1 MAGKANTLSKK
12 TIIAIATIIVLLLIA
27 GISVGIFLADK
38 GKTEAVD
45 NKEVAEN
52 RIDNENKDN
61 NDEKQDPSVQNPE
74 NQGNKNNQTPNT
86 DGNQT
91 ANNNQTTNNNQ
102 TANNNQTTNNNATNN
117 NTNRNNE
124 NNNTANNTQTT
135 GNNGTTNN
143 GVTTGTNVN
152 EVGETTITRVEE
164 GEEKV
169 VAKKFWDWWNPM
181 SVVVASTTANI
192 NAEKPEIV
200 VEKSATTEAGENLV
214 YAGEQIKYTINVT
227 NNSKKDVENIEV
239 TDKIPANTT
248 FASIN
253 NDGTTITEGNDI
265 VGVKWVISIP
275 AGETKTVEFTVTVNQ
290 TMVDENGETVET
302 KGFINNKAIA
312 NGEESNEVKTSI
324 IKSKK
329 TSAILRDKEQVEKAK
344 IGDTIIYY
352 ISVENTGDVAGTTT
366 ITDYV
371 PEGTELKSNVL
382 RGGNV
387 INDEKGTKVEWKDIE
402 VPAGKTK
409 TVFFMVE
416 VKDIDGIIRNVAT
429 VGGKDTN
436 EEDVGTTDIEI
447 IKNVTDI
454 KRNGVSIGKDAKVQ
468 AEDVIEYEL
477 VVTNTGS
484 EKLTNVVVTDEL
496 AGIELTDGKWII
508 GDLASKEQKT
518 IKAKYTVKYEEDIKG
533 NAEKTVTNYAV
544 VTGTSVPVIP
554 EETPEEVSDDD
565 DVTTPVED
573 TPKLEIEK
581 TSTAV
586 NGKPIV
592 EGKTKVRA
600 GDIIEY
606 TITVKN
612 TGNVELK
619 DVIVTDNN
627 TVRVGDTTYTVEEGA
642 ENVVIKTI
650 PSIAV
655 GETAEAIKA
664 YYTVTENDVKEAGKI
679 YNLATATSEK
689 TTDEDDDD
697 NVVVNE
703 NTTVTAK
710 KVWEDNNNQD
720 GIRPESI
727 ELTLYADGAE
737 YKDEKTNQTVNVT
750 VTPEQKSD
758 KEWSYVFEGLPTYNK
773 DGGKIK
779 YTIVETNIG
788 TEYKTTYSQDGL
800 TVTNTHE
807 PYTVDIDITK
817 AWVDNDNQDGKRSQ
831 TVTVNL
837 KKGETVIGEAKE
849 LSEANNWKGK
859 WEKLP
864 KYENGTLIDYNVEE
878 VGTIDGYTVSV
889 SPKETAGNVYSY
901 TITNTHEVEKTSV
914 TVNKEW
920 LDENNQD
927 GIRPETVTL
936 ILKANGTEV
945 QRATV
950 GANDNWSK
958 TFENLPVYANGEK
971 IVYTVDEETVTT
983 GYTKTVEGMTVKNSH
998 TPATTSITVNKEWL
1012 DENNQDGIRPE
1023 TVTLILKAN
1032 GTEVQRATVGA
1043 NENWSK
1049 TFENLP
1055 VYANGEKI
1063 VYTVDEE
1070 TVTTG
1075 YTKTVE
1081 GMTVKNSHT
1090 PATTSI
1096 TVNKKWLDENNQDGI
1111 RPETVTLILKANGT
1125 EVQRAT
1131 VGANENWSKTFEN
1144 LPVYANGE
1152 KIVYTVDEETVTTG
1166 YTKTIKG
1173 MTVINTHKTVTT
1185 EVTAKKEWHDNN
1197 NQDGIRPK
1205 KISISLKNKENIID
1219 TVELTEANNWSTTFK
1234 DLPKYENE
1242 GTLINYTIVE
1252 NTIIPGYKTSIN
1264 NDTEIKTI
1272 TNTHVTDTTKI
1283 DAIKTW
1289 DDNNNQDGIRPETVT
1304 LILKASGTEVQRA
1317 TVGANDNWS
1326 KTFENLP
1333 VYANGE
1339 KIVYTVDEE
1348 TVTTGYTKT
1357 VEGMTVKNSHT
1368 PATTSITV
1376 NKEWLDESNQDGIR
1390 PETVTLILKANGT
1403 EVQRATVG
1411 ANENW
1416 SKTFENLPVYAN
1428 GEKIVYTVDEE
1439 TVTTGY
1445 TKTVEGMTVKNSHT
1459 PATTSITVNKKWL
1472 DENNQD
1478 GIRPETVTLI
1488 LKANG
1493 TEVQRAT
1500 VGANENWSKTFEN
1513 LPVYAN
1519 GEKIVYTVDEET
1531 VTTGYTKT
1539 VEGMTVTNSRT
1550 PETTS
1555 VTVNKEWLDEHNQDG
1570 IRPDSITVR
1579 LLADGK
1585 EVKDATIKPD
1595 NSGNWTYTWSGL
1607 AKYKAGQ
1614 LINYTVSEDAVD
1626 GYTTSTP
1633 TSLGTTTN
1641 GYVGTITNTHEI
1653 EKTSVTVN
1661 KEWIDGNNQDG
1672 IRPDSVNITLD
1683 ATITNSDGKEETITI
1698 PEAIKTITLNEGN
1711 TWTYTWAGLD
1721 KYKNGKEIKYTV
1733 AENNED
1739 ERYTV
1744 SIKQNN
1750 KTTANGYDYTVTNSY
1765 TPEKTSVKVNKVW
1778 TDADNQDGIR
1788 PDSVSITLTATITN
1802 TNGEK
1807 ENVTIPGTV
1816 TRTITLN
1823 EGNKWAYTWSGLDK
1837 NKAGQKIEYTVVEN
1851 NVKTGYSVSVVPNN
1865 QTAENGYDYTVTNSH
1880 TPETTSVTV
1889 NKEWNDDSN
1898 RDGKRPGSITVRLLA
1913 DGNQAKD
1920 ANNNDLIATITP
1932 DNSGNWTYTWSGL
1945 AKYKAGQKIN
1955 YTVSE
1960 NTVENYNENN
1970 EQQPEITLEEKTENS
1985 YVYKIKNTHTPE
1997 TINIPVTKEWK
2008 DNDYIEARGD
2018 KIIVDL
2024 YAGTSKAVKTIEITS
2039 ANGWKGAFNDLP
2051 KYKAGKLIEYSIK
2064 ERAVDRYITSI
2075 TGNSETG
2082 FTITNKY
2089 QNVIVNKNVVKSVM
2103 NEEKFNSKLDFVFVI
2118 DTSGSMNEKYNNVK
2132 KAQTMVNALNS
2143 TMATILENE
2152 NNRVGVVGYSSAYG
2166 GNESH
2171 SSVILGLDYYTAE
2184 NNEFINLE
2192 EGYNSTYIQANA
2204 KNSSGTKITNYRYVE
2219 GATYT
2224 QAGIR
2229 DGANLLINSSHE
2241 EGRIPVI
2248 ILLTD
2253 GEPTRSTQNY
2263 SNVGGYNSNGN
2274 YGDGSNSTSKSAFY
2288 TIMSAKHYKDEVNKA
2303 YKTKT
2308 NTDIARFFTIGIGMK
2323 DTDLYAN
2330 TLLNPDDKN
2339 VTDCSKSNSWTK
2351 TYGIYDLMKQNYEK
2365 TYGRKT
2371 FINDKLNYYSYSDGA
2386 FIGNMD
2392 EEKLK
2397 NILKKTMES
2406 IKTYEKETTKTT
2418 NIDVDTAIIELE
2430 HLDIE
2435 KKIEIKIN
2443 GEATEYT
2450 VQELKDNNVV
2460 TQTGSKYYMDLNA
2473 DMFKNKKTIEI
2484 TYYQV
2489 SLLNN

>member
-998 TPATTSITVNKEWL
+998 TPATTSITVNK
-1012 DENNQDGIRPE
+1012 
-1023 TVTLILKAN
+1023 
-1032 GTEVQRATVGA
+1032 
-1043 NENWSK
+1043 
-1049 TFENLP
+1049 
-1055 VYANGEKI
+1055 
-1063 VYTVDEE
+1063 
-1070 TVTTG
+1070 
-1075 YTKTVE
+1075 
-1081 GMTVKNSHT
+1081 
-1090 PATTSI
+1090 
-1096 TVNKKWLDENNQDGI
+1096 KWLDENNQDGI

-1131 VGANENWSKTFEN
+1131 VGANENWS
-1144 LPVYANGE
+1144 
-1152 KIVYTVDEETVTTG
+1152 
-1166 YTKTIKG
+1166 
-1173 MTVINTHKTVTT
+1173 
-1185 EVTAKKEWHDNN
+1185 
-1197 NQDGIRPK
+1197 R
-1205 KISISLKNKENIID
+1205 
-1219 TVELTEANNWSTTFK
+1219 
-1234 DLPKYENE
+1234 
-1242 GTLINYTIVE
+1242 
-1252 NTIIPGYKTSIN
+1252 
-1264 NDTEIKTI
+1264 
-1272 TNTHVTDTTKI
+1272 
-1283 DAIKTW
+1283 
-1289 DDNNNQDGIRPETVT
+1289 
-1304 LILKASGTEVQRA
+1304 
-1317 TVGANDNWS
+1317 
-1326 KTFENLP
+1326 
-1333 VYANGE
+1333 
-1339 KIVYTVDEE
+1339 
-1348 TVTTGYTKT
+1348 
-1357 VEGMTVKNSHT
+1357 
-1368 PATTSITV
+1368 
-1376 NKEWLDESNQDGIR
+1376 
-1390 PETVTLILKANGT
+1390 
-1403 EVQRATVG
+1403 
-1411 ANENW
+1411 
-1416 SKTFENLPVYAN
+1416 
-1428 GEKIVYTVDEE
+1428 
-1439 TVTTGY
+1439 
-1445 TKTVEGMTVKNSHT
+1445 
-1459 PATTSITVNKKWL
+1459 
-1472 DENNQD
+1472 
-1478 GIRPETVTLI
+1478 
-1488 LKANG
+1488 
-1493 TEVQRAT
+1493 
-1500 VGANENWSKTFEN
+1500 TFEN

>member
-124 NNNTANNTQTT
+124 NNSTANNTQTT

-302 KGFINNKAIA
+302 KGIINNKAIA

-518 IKAKYTVKYEEDIKG
+518 IKAKYTVKYEKDIKG

-655 GETAEAIKA
+655 GETAEVIKA

-720 GIRPESI
+720 GIRPNSI
-727 ELTLYADGAE
+727 ELTLYADGVE
-737 YKDEKTNQTVNVT
+737 YKDEKTNQTVKVT
-750 VTPEQKSD
+750 VIPEQKSD

-788 TEYKTTYSQDGL
+788 AEYKTTYSQDGL

-817 AWVDNDNQDGKRSQ
+817 VWVDNDNQDGKRSQ

-849 LSEANNWKGK
+849 LSEANSWTGK
-859 WEKLP
+859 WENLP

-878 VGTIDGYTVSV
+878 VGTIDGYTVTV
-889 SPKETAGNVYSY
+889 SPAEKEKVKEITNNVYSY

-920 LDENNQD
+920 VDGNNQD
-927 GIRPETVTL
+927 GKRPSSITVKLLADGNQAKDANNNDITATITPDANGDWTYTFTNLDKYKAGQLINYTVSEDAVDGYTTSTPESLETTENGYVGTITNTHEVDKTSLDVRKEWNDDSNRDGKRPSSITVRLLAGGVQAKDANNNDITATITPDASGNWEYTFANLDKYKAGQLIDYTVSEDAVENYTTTYKKENGKYEIINSYEPETTSVSVEKIWNDDGNRDGKRSGSITVALLKNGNQVDTATITPDDNGDWKHTFIDLEKYEDQGKLINYTVKEVKIPEYNSSVKKVENKFTITNTHDISKTEIEATKAWDDNDDQDGKRPDSVTL
-936 ILKANGTEV
+936 ILLADGKRIDSQVVNEDNGWT
-945 QRATV
+945 AKFT
-950 GANDNWSK
+950 
-958 TFENLPVYANGEK
+958 NLPVYNNGK
-971 IVYTVDEETVTT
+971 TITYTVDEENIAPEL
-983 GYTKTVEGMTVKNSH
+983 GYTKH
-998 TPATTSITVNKEWL
+998 I
-1012 DENNQDGIRPE
+1012 
-1023 TVTLILKAN
+1023 N
-1032 GTEVQRATVGA
+1032 GT
-1043 NENWSK
+1043 
-1049 TFENLP
+1049 
-1055 VYANGEKI
+1055 I
-1063 VYTVDEE
+1063 
-1070 TVTTG
+1070 
-1075 YTKTVE
+1075 
-1081 GMTVKNSHT
+1081 
-1090 PATTSI
+1090 
-1096 TVNKKWLDENNQDGI
+1096 
-1111 RPETVTLILKANGT
+1111 
-1125 EVQRAT
+1125 
-1131 VGANENWSKTFEN
+1131 
-1144 LPVYANGE
+1144 
-1152 KIVYTVDEETVTTG
+1152 
-1166 YTKTIKG
+1166 
-1173 MTVINTHKTVTT
+1173 
-1185 EVTAKKEWHDNN
+1185 
-1197 NQDGIRPK
+1197 
-1205 KISISLKNKENIID
+1205 
-1219 TVELTEANNWSTTFK
+1219 
-1234 DLPKYENE
+1234 
-1242 GTLINYTIVE
+1242 
-1252 NTIIPGYKTSIN
+1252 
-1264 NDTEIKTI
+1264 
-1272 TNTHVTDTTKI
+1272 
-1283 DAIKTW
+1283 
-1289 DDNNNQDGIRPETVT
+1289 
-1304 LILKASGTEVQRA
+1304 
-1317 TVGANDNWS
+1317 
-1326 KTFENLP
+1326 
-1333 VYANGE
+1333 
-1339 KIVYTVDEE
+1339 
-1348 TVTTGYTKT
+1348 
-1357 VEGMTVKNSHT
+1357 
-1368 PATTSITV
+1368 
-1376 NKEWLDESNQDGIR
+1376 
-1390 PETVTLILKANGT
+1390 
-1403 EVQRATVG
+1403 
-1411 ANENW
+1411 
-1416 SKTFENLPVYAN
+1416 
-1428 GEKIVYTVDEE
+1428 
-1439 TVTTGY
+1439 
-1445 TKTVEGMTVKNSHT
+1445 
-1459 PATTSITVNKKWL
+1459 
-1472 DENNQD
+1472 
-1478 GIRPETVTLI
+1478 
-1488 LKANG
+1488 
-1493 TEVQRAT
+1493 
-1500 VGANENWSKTFEN
+1500 
-1513 LPVYAN
+1513 
-1519 GEKIVYTVDEET
+1519 
-1531 VTTGYTKT
+1531 
-1539 VEGMTVTNSRT
+1539 VTNSRT

-1555 VTVNKEWLDEHNQDG
+1555 VTVNKEWHDEGNQDG
-1570 IRPDSITVR
+1570 KRPDSITVR
-1579 LLADGK
+1579 LLADGTK
-1585 EVKDATIKPD
+1585 VKDATITPD

-1614 LINYTVSEDAVD
+1614 LINYTVLEDAVD
-1626 GYTTSTP
+1626 GYTTSIP

-1683 ATITNSDGKEETITI
+1683 ATITNTNGEKENVTI
-1698 PEAIKTITLNEGN
+1698 PGTVTRTITLNEGN

-2024 YAGTSKAVKTIEITS
+2024 YAGTSKVKTIAITS

-2204 KNSSGTKITNYRYVE
+2204 KNSSGTNITNYRYVE

-2253 GEPTRSTQNY
+2253 GEPTRSTQYY
-2263 SNVGGYNSNGN
+2263 SNVGGYNRNN
-2274 YGDGSNSTSKSAFY
+2274 DYGDGRNSTSKSAFY
-2288 TIMSAKHYKDEVNKA
+2288 TIMSAKHYKVEVNKA

-2308 NTDIARFFTIGIGMK
+2308 NTDIARFFTIGIGM
-2323 DTDLYAN
+2323 DTEDLYAN
-2330 TLLNPDDKN
+2330 TLLNPYEQN

-2351 TYGIYDLMKQNYEK
+2351 TYGIYNLMKQNYENILENGK
-2365 TYGRKT
+2365 NT
-2371 FINDKLNYYSYSDGA
+2371 FKNDKLNYYSYSDGA

>member
-1 MAGKANTLSKK
+1 
-12 TIIAIATIIVLLLIA
+12 
-27 GISVGIFLADK
+27 
-38 GKTEAVD
+38 
-45 NKEVAEN
+45 
-52 RIDNENKDN
+52 
-61 NDEKQDPSVQNPE
+61 
-74 NQGNKNNQTPNT
+74 
-86 DGNQT
+86 
-91 ANNNQTTNNNQ
+91 
-102 TANNNQTTNNNATNN
+102 
-117 NTNRNNE
+117 
-124 NNNTANNTQTT
+124 
-135 GNNGTTNN
+135 
-143 GVTTGTNVN
+143 
-152 EVGETTITRVEE
+152 
-164 GEEKV
+164 
-169 VAKKFWDWWNPM
+169 
-181 SVVVASTTANI
+181 
-192 NAEKPEIV
+192 
-200 VEKSATTEAGENLV
+200 
-214 YAGEQIKYTINVT
+214 
-227 NNSKKDVENIEV
+227 
-239 TDKIPANTT
+239 
-248 FASIN
+248 
-253 NDGTTITEGNDI
+253 
-265 VGVKWVISIP
+265 
-275 AGETKTVEFTVTVNQ
+275 
-290 TMVDENGETVET
+290 
-302 KGFINNKAIA
+302 
-312 NGEESNEVKTSI
+312 
-324 IKSKK
+324 
-329 TSAILRDKEQVEKAK
+329 
-344 IGDTIIYY
+344 
-352 ISVENTGDVAGTTT
+352 
-366 ITDYV
+366 
-371 PEGTELKSNVL
+371 
-382 RGGNV
+382 
-387 INDEKGTKVEWKDIE
+387 
-402 VPAGKTK
+402 
-409 TVFFMVE
+409 
-416 VKDIDGIIRNVAT
+416 
-429 VGGKDTN
+429 
-436 EEDVGTTDIEI
+436 
-447 IKNVTDI
+447 
-454 KRNGVSIGKDAKVQ
+454 
-468 AEDVIEYEL
+468 
-477 VVTNTGS
+477 
-484 EKLTNVVVTDEL
+484 
-496 AGIELTDGKWII
+496 
-508 GDLASKEQKT
+508 
-518 IKAKYTVKYEEDIKG
+518 
-533 NAEKTVTNYAV
+533 
-544 VTGTSVPVIP
+544 
-554 EETPEEVSDDD
+554 
-565 DVTTPVED
+565 
-573 TPKLEIEK
+573 
-581 TSTAV
+581 
-586 NGKPIV
+586 
-592 EGKTKVRA
+592 
-600 GDIIEY
+600 
-606 TITVKN
+606 
-612 TGNVELK
+612 
-619 DVIVTDNN
+619 
-627 TVRVGDTTYTVEEGA
+627 
-642 ENVVIKTI
+642 
-650 PSIAV
+650 
-655 GETAEAIKA
+655 
-664 YYTVTENDVKEAGKI
+664 
-679 YNLATATSEK
+679 
-689 TTDEDDDD
+689 
-697 NVVVNE
+697 
-703 NTTVTAK
+703 
-710 KVWEDNNNQD
+710 
-720 GIRPESI
+720 
-727 ELTLYADGAE
+727 
-737 YKDEKTNQTVNVT
+737 
-750 VTPEQKSD
+750 
-758 KEWSYVFEGLPTYNK
+758 
-773 DGGKIK
+773 
-779 YTIVETNIG
+779 
-788 TEYKTTYSQDGL
+788 
-800 TVTNTHE
+800 
-807 PYTVDIDITK
+807 
-817 AWVDNDNQDGKRSQ
+817 
-831 TVTVNL
+831 
-837 KKGETVIGEAKE
+837 
-849 LSEANNWKGK
+849 
-859 WEKLP
+859 
-864 KYENGTLIDYNVEE
+864 
-878 VGTIDGYTVSV
+878 
-889 SPKETAGNVYSY
+889 
-901 TITNTHEVEKTSV
+901 
-914 TVNKEW
+914 
-920 LDENNQD
+920 
-927 GIRPETVTL
+927 
-936 ILKANGTEV
+936 
-945 QRATV
+945 
-950 GANDNWSK
+950 
-958 TFENLPVYANGEK
+958 
-971 IVYTVDEETVTT
+971 
-983 GYTKTVEGMTVKNSH
+983 
-998 TPATTSITVNKEWL
+998 
-1012 DENNQDGIRPE
+1012 
-1023 TVTLILKAN
+1023 
-1032 GTEVQRATVGA
+1032 
-1043 NENWSK
+1043 
-1049 TFENLP
+1049 
-1055 VYANGEKI
+1055 
-1063 VYTVDEE
+1063 
-1070 TVTTG
+1070 
-1075 YTKTVE
+1075 
-1081 GMTVKNSHT
+1081 
-1090 PATTSI
+1090 
-1096 TVNKKWLDENNQDGI
+1096 
-1111 RPETVTLILKANGT
+1111 
-1125 EVQRAT
+1125 
-1131 VGANENWSKTFEN
+1131 
-1144 LPVYANGE
+1144 
-1152 KIVYTVDEETVTTG
+1152 
-1166 YTKTIKG
+1166 
-1173 MTVINTHKTVTT
+1173 
-1185 EVTAKKEWHDNN
+1185 
-1197 NQDGIRPK
+1197 
-1205 KISISLKNKENIID
+1205 
-1219 TVELTEANNWSTTFK
+1219 
-1234 DLPKYENE
+1234 
-1242 GTLINYTIVE
+1242 
-1252 NTIIPGYKTSIN
+1252 
-1264 NDTEIKTI
+1264 
-1272 TNTHVTDTTKI
+1272 
-1283 DAIKTW
+1283 
-1289 DDNNNQDGIRPETVT
+1289 
-1304 LILKASGTEVQRA
+1304 
-1317 TVGANDNWS
+1317 
-1326 KTFENLP
+1326 
-1333 VYANGE
+1333 
-1339 KIVYTVDEE
+1339 
-1348 TVTTGYTKT
+1348 
-1357 VEGMTVKNSHT
+1357 
-1368 PATTSITV
+1368 
-1376 NKEWLDESNQDGIR
+1376 
-1390 PETVTLILKANGT
+1390 
-1403 EVQRATVG
+1403 
-1411 ANENW
+1411 
-1416 SKTFENLPVYAN
+1416 
-1428 GEKIVYTVDEE
+1428 
-1439 TVTTGY
+1439 
-1445 TKTVEGMTVKNSHT
+1445 MTVKNSHT

>member
-983 GYTKTVEGMTVKNSH
+983 GYTKTV
-998 TPATTSITVNKEWL
+998 
-1012 DENNQDGIRPE
+1012 
-1023 TVTLILKAN
+1023 
-1032 GTEVQRATVGA
+1032 
-1043 NENWSK
+1043 
-1049 TFENLP
+1049 
-1055 VYANGEKI
+1055 
-1063 VYTVDEE
+1063 
-1070 TVTTG
+1070 
-1075 YTKTVE
+1075 
-1081 GMTVKNSHT
+1081 
-1090 PATTSI
+1090 
-1096 TVNKKWLDENNQDGI
+1096 
-1111 RPETVTLILKANGT
+1111 
-1125 EVQRAT
+1125 
-1131 VGANENWSKTFEN
+1131 
-1144 LPVYANGE
+1144 
-1152 KIVYTVDEETVTTG
+1152 
-1166 YTKTIKG
+1166 
-1173 MTVINTHKTVTT
+1173 
-1185 EVTAKKEWHDNN
+1185 
-1197 NQDGIRPK
+1197 
-1205 KISISLKNKENIID
+1205 
-1219 TVELTEANNWSTTFK
+1219 
-1234 DLPKYENE
+1234 
-1242 GTLINYTIVE
+1242 
-1252 NTIIPGYKTSIN
+1252 
-1264 NDTEIKTI
+1264 
-1272 TNTHVTDTTKI
+1272 
-1283 DAIKTW
+1283 
-1289 DDNNNQDGIRPETVT
+1289 
-1304 LILKASGTEVQRA
+1304 
-1317 TVGANDNWS
+1317 
-1326 KTFENLP
+1326 
-1333 VYANGE
+1333 
-1339 KIVYTVDEE
+1339 
-1348 TVTTGYTKT
+1348 
-1357 VEGMTVKNSHT
+1357 
-1368 PATTSITV
+1368 
-1376 NKEWLDESNQDGIR
+1376 
-1390 PETVTLILKANGT
+1390 
-1403 EVQRATVG
+1403 
-1411 ANENW
+1411 
-1416 SKTFENLPVYAN
+1416 
-1428 GEKIVYTVDEE
+1428 
-1439 TVTTGY
+1439 
-1445 TKTVEGMTVKNSHT
+1445 
-1459 PATTSITVNKKWL
+1459 
-1472 DENNQD
+1472 
-1478 GIRPETVTLI
+1478 
-1488 LKANG
+1488 
-1493 TEVQRAT
+1493 
-1500 VGANENWSKTFEN
+1500 
-1513 LPVYAN
+1513 
-1519 GEKIVYTVDEET
+1519 
-1531 VTTGYTKT
+1531 
-1539 VEGMTVTNSRT
+1539 
-1550 PETTS
+1550 
-1555 VTVNKEWLDEHNQDG
+1555 
-1570 IRPDSITVR
+1570 
-1579 LLADGK
+1579 
-1585 EVKDATIKPD
+1585 
-1595 NSGNWTYTWSGL
+1595 
-1607 AKYKAGQ
+1607 
-1614 LINYTVSEDAVD
+1614 
-1626 GYTTSTP
+1626 
-1633 TSLGTTTN
+1633 
-1641 GYVGTITNTHEI
+1641 
-1653 EKTSVTVN
+1653 
-1661 KEWIDGNNQDG
+1661 
-1672 IRPDSVNITLD
+1672 
-1683 ATITNSDGKEETITI
+1683 
-1698 PEAIKTITLNEGN
+1698 
-1711 TWTYTWAGLD
+1711 
-1721 KYKNGKEIKYTV
+1721 
-1733 AENNED
+1733 
-1739 ERYTV
+1739 
-1744 SIKQNN
+1744 
-1750 KTTANGYDYTVTNSY
+1750 
-1765 TPEKTSVKVNKVW
+1765 
-1778 TDADNQDGIR
+1778 
-1788 PDSVSITLTATITN
+1788 
-1802 TNGEK
+1802 
-1807 ENVTIPGTV
+1807 
-1816 TRTITLN
+1816 
-1823 EGNKWAYTWSGLDK
+1823 
-1837 NKAGQKIEYTVVEN
+1837 
-1851 NVKTGYSVSVVPNN
+1851 
-1865 QTAENGYDYTVTNSH
+1865 
-1880 TPETTSVTV
+1880 
-1889 NKEWNDDSN
+1889 
-1898 RDGKRPGSITVRLLA
+1898 
-1913 DGNQAKD
+1913 
-1920 ANNNDLIATITP
+1920 
-1932 DNSGNWTYTWSGL
+1932 
-1945 AKYKAGQKIN
+1945 
-1955 YTVSE
+1955 
-1960 NTVENYNENN
+1960 
-1970 EQQPEITLEEKTENS
+1970 
-1985 YVYKIKNTHTPE
+1985 
-1997 TINIPVTKEWK
+1997 
-2008 DNDYIEARGD
+2008 
-2018 KIIVDL
+2018 
-2024 YAGTSKAVKTIEITS
+2024 
-2039 ANGWKGAFNDLP
+2039 
-2051 KYKAGKLIEYSIK
+2051 
-2064 ERAVDRYITSI
+2064 
-2075 TGNSETG
+2075 
-2082 FTITNKY
+2082 
-2089 QNVIVNKNVVKSVM
+2089 
-2103 NEEKFNSKLDFVFVI
+2103 
-2118 DTSGSMNEKYNNVK
+2118 
-2132 KAQTMVNALNS
+2132 
-2143 TMATILENE
+2143 
-2152 NNRVGVVGYSSAYG
+2152 
-2166 GNESH
+2166 
-2171 SSVILGLDYYTAE
+2171 
-2184 NNEFINLE
+2184 
-2192 EGYNSTYIQANA
+2192 
-2204 KNSSGTKITNYRYVE
+2204 
-2219 GATYT
+2219 
-2224 QAGIR
+2224 
-2229 DGANLLINSSHE
+2229 
-2241 EGRIPVI
+2241 
-2248 ILLTD
+2248 
-2253 GEPTRSTQNY
+2253 
-2263 SNVGGYNSNGN
+2263 
-2274 YGDGSNSTSKSAFY
+2274 
-2288 TIMSAKHYKDEVNKA
+2288 
-2303 YKTKT
+2303 
-2308 NTDIARFFTIGIGMK
+2308 
-2323 DTDLYAN
+2323 
-2330 TLLNPDDKN
+2330 
-2339 VTDCSKSNSWTK
+2339 
-2351 TYGIYDLMKQNYEK
+2351 
-2365 TYGRKT
+2365 
-2371 FINDKLNYYSYSDGA
+2371 
-2386 FIGNMD
+2386 
-2392 EEKLK
+2392 
-2397 NILKKTMES
+2397 
-2406 IKTYEKETTKTT
+2406 
-2418 NIDVDTAIIELE
+2418 
-2430 HLDIE
+2430 
-2435 KKIEIKIN
+2435 
-2443 GEATEYT
+2443 
-2450 VQELKDNNVV
+2450 
-2460 TQTGSKYYMDLNA
+2460 
-2473 DMFKNKKTIEI
+2473 
-2484 TYYQV
+2484 
-2489 SLLNN
+2489 